1 MSSAEKFDA
10 IVVGAGPA
18 GSACAYV
25 LAREGKAVLLV
36 ERGDAAGAKNVS
48 GGRLYGHALKEL
60 GEEFDVTGGV
70 ERKVTRE
77 EIMVMSGDRSVNLS
91 YQDPSFNR
99 EGASHPN
106 SYTVLRATLDGW
118 MASKAEEAGAILACG
133 IRVDDVLEENGRVV
147 GVRAGEDEVYADVV
161 VAADGVNSL
170 LAQKAGLID
179 EIPPHNVAVGVKEV
193 IALPPNVI
201 KERFRVCE
209 DEGAALLILGC
220 TGGAK
225 GGAFLYTNRESVSL
239 GCVASPEDVAR
250 KGKPVHRLLQELK
263 MHPAV
268 YPLIEGGE
276 TVEYS
281 AHLVSEAGIRGV
293 PGKLSRTGML
303 LIGDS
308 AGFVINLGYTIRG
321 MDLAI
326 LSGIAAARAVLS
338 EAEPARVGDAYV
350 SELEKLKVLPA
361 MRAVRGYVDL
371 LDIPRLY
378 ERYPQM
384 AVELFMR
391 LFAVDGEVPPRLL
404 EVVKGTLRTANL
416 SLWQLLKDVYRG
428 IRI

>member
-1 MSSAEKFDA
+1 
-10 IVVGAGPA
+10 
-18 GSACAYV
+18 
-25 LAREGKAVLLV
+25 
-36 ERGDAAGAKNVS
+36 
-48 GGRLYGHALKEL
+48 
-60 GEEFDVTGGV
+60 
-70 ERKVTRE
+70 
-77 EIMVMSGDRSVNLS
+77 
-91 YQDPSFNR
+91 
-99 EGASHPN
+99 
-106 SYTVLRATLDGW
+106 

-179 EIPPHNVAVGVKEV
+179 DIPPHNVAVGVKEV

-338 EAEPARVGDAYV
+338 EADPARVGDAYV